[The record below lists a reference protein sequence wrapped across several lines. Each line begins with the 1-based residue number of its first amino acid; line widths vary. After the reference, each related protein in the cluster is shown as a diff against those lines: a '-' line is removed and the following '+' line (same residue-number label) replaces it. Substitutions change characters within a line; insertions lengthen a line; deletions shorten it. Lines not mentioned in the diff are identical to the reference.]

1 MVHLKSLARKGR
13 AGNDFPF
20 DVPAIYELQSLQF
33 TAGVTFFAGENG
45 SGKSTLLEAIA
56 AATNSI
62 AVGAADIENDETLSA
77 ARTLA
82 DDLRLGWNKRGVR
95 GFFFRAEDFFAF
107 AQRMHAMRIDFRSRA
122 AHYAEELKA
131 RPVDEGLRRAYGSM
145 LRQQRA
151 IEERY
156 GENLDA
162 RSHGEGFLHLF
173 QSRMVPRGLYLLD
186 EPEAALSPMRQ
197 LAFLSL
203 IKNALAEDCQFIIA
217 THSPILLAFPDAQI
231 LDFSSP
237 PIAATEYDELEGV
250 RLMRSFLENRE
261 AFLRRL

>member
-1 MVHLKSLARKGR
+1 MIHLKSLARKGR
-13 AGNDFPF
+13 ARNGFPF
-20 DVPAIYELQSLQF
+20 DVPSISELQSLTF
-33 TAGVTFFAGENG
+33 SANVTFFAGENG

-62 AVGAADIENDETLSA
+62 AVGAADIEHDETLGA

-82 DDLRLGWNKRGVR
+82 DDLRLGWNRRGVR

-107 AQRMHAMRIDFRSRA
+107 AQRMHALRNDFKSRA
-122 AHYAEELKA
+122 ADYAEELKA
-131 RPVDEGLRRAYGSM
+131 QPDDEGLRRARGSM

-173 QSRMVPRGLYLLD
+173 QSRMVPGGLYLLD

-203 IKNALAEDCQFIIA
+203 IKQAVADECQFLIA
-217 THSPILLAFPDAQI
+217 THSPILLAYPDAEI

-237 PIAATEYDELEGV
+237 PIVATEYEELEGV